1 MRYTCVDTA
10 EYLYPDIT
18 DYVSGTKEIR
28 ILSTVAV
35 AEQQKQLDDLSRDL
49 REIDTELQRMNWT
62 ADLIEN

>member
-28 ILSTVAV
+28 ILSPRGSYACAQILFSDV
-35 AEQQKQLDDLSRDL
+35 AEQTLTVK
-49 REIDTELQRMNWT
+49 TEGWNP
-62 ADLIEN
+62 EP